1 MERYAKEQQVLRK
14 LEENGWKPGSL
25 ADVSGMRCEVSHAMT
40 STSQPMPHR
49 KRSWLFLVQ
58 KISSRQGW
66 PTAQ

>member
-14 LEENGWKPGSL
+14 LEENGWEAWFVG
-25 ADVSGMRCEVSHAMT
+25 EVSHAMT

-58 KISSRQGW
+58 KISSRQDW
-66 PTAQ
+66 PTVQ